1 MEQVFTNLI
10 TNAIKY
16 TPPGN
21 DININIEEGLDK
33 FRLSVQNMG
42 TSIPE
47 SEIAKLFDKFYR
59 VDKSRERTQRNST
72 GLGLSIVKNIL
83 KLHNSEF
90 NIRNI
95 DGGVE
100 FYFYLEKIVVSDDDD
115 DEI

>member
-21 DININIEEGLDK
+21 DININIEEGLDR

-42 TSIPE
+42 TTIPE
-47 SEIAKLFDKFYR
+47 DEINKLFDKFYR

-72 GLGLSIVKNIL
+72 GIGLSIVKNIL
-83 KLHNSEF
+83 KLHHSEF
-90 NIRNI
+90 NIHNI
-95 DGGVE
+95 DNGVE
-100 FYFYLEKIVVSDDDD
+100 FYFYLSKIVDCN
-115 DEI
+115 DENK